1 MKSFLKRFCCK
12 ILRYIKS
19 EIIKQ
24 ILWCIVTRK
33 KSKHVSEF
41 FNKQFFLF
49 VFLFL
54 FKEKRLNKIC
64 RFELFEHRQKEGY
77 KFYYLTFY
85 DSILLKKY
93 TAWCFKIV
101 ISSDLLFQN
110 IAFWIK
116 IIKHYKKSSKNLTQ
130 NLCMFSF
137 FFSFLF
143 FFFFFF
149 FLTIWIQHMH
159 KYLSCCLKRN
169 FFSCWDL

>member
-12 ILRYIKS
+12 ILRFIKS

-24 ILWCIVTRK
+24 ILWCIVPRK

-54 FKEKRLNKIC
+54 FKEKKLNKIC
-64 RFELFEHRQKEGY
+64 RFELFEHRQKEDY

-93 TAWCFKIV
+93 TAWSFKIV

-116 IIKHYKKSSKNLTQ
+116 IIKHYKKSSKKFNSKSLYV
-130 NLCMFSF
+130 F
-137 FFSFLF
+137 FFFFCSF

-149 FLTIWIQHMH
+149 DNLDST
-159 KYLSCCLKRN
+159 YA
-169 FFSCWDL
+169 